1 MGKVALVLVS
11 HSHALG
17 AGLVEL
23 AKAMAADVHI
33 QAAAG
38 TDDGRLGTSFD
49 LVEAAVQEALG
60 ISEGAGVV
68 LLTDL
73 GSATLTVDTVLEFA
87 DDPDALRFV
96 PGPLVEGAVAA
107 AVTAQQGGDLDA
119 VEASVKEAALQWCE
133 KDSVDQGGAMP
144 GTEFAEAVIADAAGL
159 HARPAAML
167 AQLVTEFDAQVY
179 VNGTP
184 ADSMI
189 EIMGLGARQGDK
201 VTITAEGPQAAEA
214 IQAVAD
220 AITIGFDT
228 DGTN

>member
-11 HSHALG
+11 HSRSLG
-17 AGLVEL
+17 QGVAEL
-23 AKAMAADVHI
+23 AGAMAADVHI
-33 QAAAG
+33 GVAAG

-49 LVEAAVQEALG
+49 MVEAAVQKALVA
-60 ISEGAGVV
+60 SEGAGVA

-96 PGPLVEGAVAA
+96 PGPLVEGAVAG
-107 AVTAQQGGDLDA
+107 AVTAQQGGDLAA
-119 VEASVKEAALQWCE
+119 VEASVKHAALQWCE
-133 KDSVDQGGAMP
+133 GEGPAQSTVFQ
-144 GTEFAEAVIADAAGL
+144 GTESAEAVIADAAGL

-167 AQLVTEFDAQVY
+167 AQLATQFDARVY

-201 VTITAEGPQAAEA
+201 VTVTAEGAQAHEA
-214 IQAVAD
+214 MRAVAD

>member
-49 LVEAAVQEALG
+49 LVETAVQEALG
-60 ISEGAGVV
+60 VSEGAGVV

-107 AVTAQQGGDLDA
+107 AVTAQQGG
-119 VEASVKEAALQWCE
+119 
-133 KDSVDQGGAMP
+133 
-144 GTEFAEAVIADAAGL
+144 T
-159 HARPAAML
+159 
-167 AQLVTEFDAQVY
+167 
-179 VNGTP
+179 
-184 ADSMI
+184 
-189 EIMGLGARQGDK
+189 
-201 VTITAEGPQAAEA
+201 
-214 IQAVAD
+214 
-220 AITIGFDT
+220 
-228 DGTN
+228 

>member
-1 MGKVALVLVS
+1 
-11 HSHALG
+11 
-17 AGLVEL
+17 
-23 AKAMAADVHI
+23 
-33 QAAAG
+33 
-38 TDDGRLGTSFD
+38 
-49 LVEAAVQEALG
+49 
-60 ISEGAGVV
+60 
-68 LLTDL
+68 
-73 GSATLTVDTVLEFA
+73 
-87 DDPDALRFV
+87 
-96 PGPLVEGAVAA
+96 
-107 AVTAQQGGDLDA
+107 
-119 VEASVKEAALQWCE
+119 
-133 KDSVDQGGAMP
+133 MP

-201 VTITAEGPQAAEA
+201 VTITAEGAQAAEA
-214 IQAVAD
+214 MQAVAD